1 MKKSDLK
8 TGMLIK
14 NRRGESYFVFI
25 DAYTK
30 YTENKRFAVRT
41 DGGDW
46 LDLEAFNED
55 LENTYA
61 GAEWDVLQIST
72 VGHPRDLYENFDNKL
87 IIWKRDD
94 KSESEKQLDGFAK
107 EIEHLKNK
115 LEKLREVI
123 KGKKEF

>member
-14 NRRGESYFVFI
+14 NRRGESFFVFI

-30 YTENKRFAVRT
+30 YTENKRFAVRA

-55 LENTYA
+55 LEHIYA
-61 GAEWDVLQIST
+61 GPEWDVLQIST
-72 VGHPRDLYENFDNKL
+72 VGHPRDLYENFDTKL
-87 IIWKRDD
+87 IIWKRED
-94 KSESEKQLDGFAK
+94 KSESQKQLD
-107 EIEHLKNK
+107 NVM
-115 LEKLREVI
+115 EKLVELQKEAEQLQETI
-123 KGKKEF
+123 KKEKK